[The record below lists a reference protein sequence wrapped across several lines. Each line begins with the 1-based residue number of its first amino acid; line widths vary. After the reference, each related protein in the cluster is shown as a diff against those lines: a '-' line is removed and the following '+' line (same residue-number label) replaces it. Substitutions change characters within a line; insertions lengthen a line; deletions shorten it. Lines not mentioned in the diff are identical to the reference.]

1 MKQRIKS
8 QSFSSVMLLIF
19 SAGLVAALDQLTKYI
34 VLLNISVT
42 DQIPIIDGF
51 FNLVLT
57 FNRGVAFGML
67 AETHETLR
75 VVLLSISTVLAIAVL
90 FYLFFKE
97 YRSDSIARIAI
108 SLILGGAL
116 GNIIDRLRIGMVVD
130 FLDFYLNLESGAY
143 HWPAFNL
150 ADSAIFVGVFVLL
163 FRRPG
168 ENGNNSENKGQD
180 KSPQPAS

>member
-1 MKQRIKS
+1 MKPLI
-8 QSFSSVMLLIF
+8 SSLSLRSVLPLVL
-19 SAGLVAALDQLTKYI
+19 SAGLVAALDQLTKYM
-34 VLLNISVT
+34 VLRYISIT

-75 VVLLSISTVLAIAVL
+75 VVILSISTVLALAVL

-163 FRRPG
+163 FRRP
-168 ENGNNSENKGQD
+168 SENAENNGKH
-180 KSPQPAS
+180 KSAIAVS